1 MALPAKK
8 RPLLREQ
15 TVYVLMA
22 LPAALLLLVIFV
34 YPLLAI
40 FKQSTFDPSF
50 TLRHWERFFTG
61 ESYVT
66 VLVNTFKISII
77 TTLICLILGY
87 PVAYL
92 LSQASSRAVS
102 LLMMPVLIPYFTS
115 FLVRTFAWIVLLGGS
130 GVVNSLLIRLGLVEY
145 PLRLIYNAFAVY
157 VSMAQI
163 LLVFMIM
170 PMYGVMVGI
179 DKNLPKAAQNL
190 GASPFQ
196 AFLKVF
202 FPLSMPGVISGCLM
216 VFILAL
222 GFYVTPRLLG
232 GPKETMLS
240 MLIEFTVLRYG
251 LDWGFAGVEAL
262 VLTGC
267 TVSFML
273 VFRRYLRFEAIAGR
287 GAT

>member
-1 MALPAKK
+1 MA
-8 RPLLREQ
+8 PLGKVRRLGEQ
-15 TVYVLMA
+15 SVYVLMA
-22 LPAALLLLVIFV
+22 LPAVLLLLIVFI

-40 FKQSTFDPSF
+40 FKLSFFDPTF

-66 VLVNTFKISII
+66 VLINTFKIALI
-77 TTLICLILGY
+77 TTGICLTLGY

-92 LSQASSRAVS
+92 LSQASPRSRN

-115 FLVRTFAWIVLLGGS
+115 FLVRTFAWIVVLGGS
-130 GVVNSLLIRLGLVEY
+130 GVVNGLLIKFGLVKF
-145 PLRLIYNAFAVY
+145 PVKLIFNAFAVY

-163 LLVFMIM
+163 LLVFMIL
-170 PMYGVMVGI
+170 PIYGVMAGI

-196 AFLKVF
+196 AFVKVF
-202 FPLSMPGVISGCLM
+202 LPLSMPGVISGSLM

-240 MLIEFTVLRYG
+240 MLIETTVLRFG

-267 TVSFML
+267 TLFFV
-273 VFRRYLRFEAIAGR
+273 VAFRRYLRFEAIAGR
-287 GAT
+287 GAR